1 MNFRSRIWVTPLL
14 LLVTL
19 TIAHLWYAPPMAGS
33 TVSFSTLSTTVTN
46 RAVVD
51 PDIIDSEFNHHAV
64 GWALIAM
71 ALLIGAQYASPR
83 LEFLQRVWPFIFI
96 AAGIFLMVWSD
107 KEIWPRGQLSWTWLI
122 HHDPE
127 ARQHKI
133 YAILLILMGGIEY
146 LRGRGK
152 LTTFWQRWAFPVLA
166 IFGAVLLLVHD
177 HGGGSGLPA
186 GWDKAEKEAR
196 IAEMRRK
203 AEPSLSSAP
212 PAVEEAAVA
221 DYGSIQPNPSAKSHT
236 SDSHHDMTSLPHM
249 EMDHSAA
256 ATNSSVPNTDHS
268 DHSGH
273 VMPPEMMHVQRQHL
287 WYTMVGLSVA
297 LFKFLADGKFFRLR
311 WLPYGWPAAMALL
324 GVLLTGYTE

>member
-14 LLVTL
+14 LLLTL
-19 TIAHLWYAPPMAGS
+19 TIAHLWYAPMAGS
-33 TVSFSTLSTTVTN
+33 TVLFSTLSTTVTN
-46 RAVVD
+46 PVVVD

-133 YAILLILMGGIEY
+133 YAVLLILMGGIEY
-146 LRGRGK
+146 LRGKGK

-166 IFGAVLLLVHD
+166 MFGAVLLLVHD

-203 AEPSLSSAP
+203 AGTPLSPAP
-212 PAVEEAAVA
+212 QSAVEDASVA
-221 DYGSIQPNPSAKSHT
+221 DYGSIQPDPSAKSHM
-236 SDSHHDMTSLPHM
+236 SDAQHDMTSMSHM
-249 EMDHSAA
+249 DMDHPA
-256 ATNSSVPNTDHS
+256 ATNSSVPNGDHS
-268 DHSGH
+268 RH
-273 VMPPEMMHVQRQHL
+273 VMTLEMMHVQRQHL
-287 WYTMVGLSVA
+287 WYTLMGISVA
-297 LFKFLADGKFFRLR
+297 LFKFLADGKFFRFR
-311 WLPYGWPAAMALL
+311 WLPYGWPVAMALL